1 MANISQIKLPSG
13 ETYGVRA
20 PVIPYG
26 EVDSTSTSTA
36 YTATVSGISELVD
49 GTIVMLK
56 NGVVTS
62 ASGFTINVN
71 GLGAKPVYNSM
82 ATGHDT
88 TAPTRDTTIFNIS
101 YTMLFVYSTDLV
113 SGGCWICYRGYDGN
127 TNTIGYQLR
136 TNSGNLV
143 ASDTGHKYRLWLTS
157 ADGKKWVPI
166 NTSTSDNATT
176 SRTLNT
182 RSIDPFGA
190 IVYNSTNGTV
200 SSGTRP
206 AATTLWQQYTL
217 TIGYSY
223 VKTLTAWNPVF
234 LKCSPN
240 TDGSAVMKDIVQSLP
255 SSNDGFIYIF
265 LGTAYSATAIE
276 LNVNHPVYYY
286 DGTGIRLW
294 TGKAIPTKTSELTND
309 GDGTSAFA
317 TMADIG
323 DLGGGTITGVKTTAG
338 AHTTIDVSSGNASFN
353 VPTKT
358 SHLTNDSGFITSYTD
373 TKNTAGSTNSTSK
386 LYLIGATSQAANPQ
400 TYSNSYLYYS
410 SGLKSTVSS
419 GNGAASCDI
428 NQTATSITLKYDGT
442 SSGNKLTIKN
452 NKIEISGNVYL
463 SNYGDSYSTNILS
476 SATSSN
482 KTITFPNAT
491 GTVALTSDIPTVP
504 TKTSDLTNDSGFV
517 TTDEKLS
524 TTLASDGWHCLLL
537 GTASSTAS
545 TKYYSTGLKCSISST
560 SVWLSLGTNSSD
572 GPEGELTLYGKGKK
586 GVDISVPNNLTK
598 NVAVKLPSAEG
609 TLALIEDIPTVPTNV
624 SDLVND
630 SGYITGISSS
640 DVTTALGYTPYNSTN
655 PNGYTSN
662 TGTITGITM
671 NGSSK
676 GTSGVVNLGTVVT
689 DVFLDG
695 TSVVSSGIAE
705 LTSATLTASDDGN
718 GNVTLGLIGIG
729 TLSTASGVSF

>member
-56 NGVVTS
+56 NGVITS

-82 ATGHDT
+82 ATGHGT

-113 SGGCWICYRGYDGN
+113 SGGCWICYRGYDEN

-143 ASDTGHKYRLWLTS
+143 ASDAGHKYRLWFTS

-182 RSIDPFGA
+182 RAIDPFGA

-200 SSGTRP
+200 SSGSRP
-206 AATTLWQQYTL
+206 AVTTLWQQYAL

-240 TDGSAVMKDIVQSLP
+240 TDGSAIMKDIVQSLP

-276 LNVNHPVYYY
+276 LNVNHPVYYH

-323 DLGGGTITGVKTTAG
+323 SLGGGTITGVKTTAG

-358 SHLTNDSGFITSYTD
+358 SHLTNDSGFITS
-373 TKNTAGSTNSTSK
+373 
-386 LYLIGATSQAANPQ
+386 
-400 TYSNSYLYYS
+400 
-410 SGLKSTVSS
+410 
-419 GNGAASCDI
+419 AS
-428 NQTATSITLKYDGT
+428 L
-442 SSGNKLTIKN
+442 
-452 NKIEISGNVYL
+452 
-463 SNYGDSYSTNILS
+463 
-476 SATSSN
+476 
-482 KTITFPNAT
+482 
-491 GTVALTSDIPTVP
+491 P
-504 TKTSDLTNDSGFV
+504 TK
-517 TTDEKLS
+517 
-524 TTLASDGWHCLLL
+524 
-537 GTASSTAS
+537 
-545 TKYYSTGLKCSISST
+545 
-560 SVWLSLGTNSSD
+560 
-572 GPEGELTLYGKGKK
+572 
-586 GVDISVPNNLTK
+586 
-598 NVAVKLPSAEG
+598 
-609 TLALIEDIPTVPTNV
+609 V

-695 TSVVSSGIAE
+695 TSVVSSGTAE

-718 GNVTLGLIGIG
+718 GNVTLGLTGIG
-729 TLSTASGVSF
+729 ALSTASGVSF

>member
-82 ATGHDT
+82 ATGYGT

-101 YTMLFVYSTDLV
+101 YTMLFIYSTDLV
-113 SGGCWICYRGYDGN
+113 SGGCWICYRGYDAN

-143 ASDTGHKYRLWLTS
+143 ASDTGHKYRLWFTS
-157 ADGKKWVPI
+157 ADRKKWVPI

-190 IVYNSTNGTV
+190 IVYNSTNGTI
-200 SSGTRP
+200 SSGSRP
-206 AATTLWQQYTL
+206 AVTALWQQYTL

-276 LNVNHPVYYY
+276 LNVNHPVYYH

-317 TMADIG
+317 TMADIPDQNVISVDQKVTTG
-323 DLGGGTITGVKTTAG
+323 VNIADITINGVITELYAPQGGGSSGTITRVKTTAG
-338 AHTTIDVSSGNASFN
+338 AHTAIDVSSGSASFN
-353 VPTKT
+353 IPTNT
-358 SHLTNDSGFITSYTD
+358 SHLVNDSGFITSYTD
-373 TKNTAGSTNSTSK
+373 TKNTAGSTNSDSK

-400 TYSNSYLYYS
+400 TYSNVGLYFNNGIYS
-410 SGLKSTVSS
+410 E
-419 GNGAASCDI
+419 
-428 NQTATSITLKYDGT
+428 TSIVSDWQSSISQEPGNITL
-442 SSGNKLTIKN
+442 SVN
-452 NKIEISGNVYL
+452 
-463 SNYGDSYSTNILS
+463 GDSDYYISIDWTDGITIDGITTPTENS
-476 SATSSN
+476 HAAN
-482 KTITFPNAT
+482 KKYVDDSINAI
-491 GTVALTSDIPTVP
+491 SIP
-504 TKTSDLTNDSGFV
+504 TKTSDLTNDSGYI
-517 TTDEKLS
+517 TGYTETDPTVPSWAK
-524 TTLASDGWHCLLL
+524 
-537 GTASSTAS
+537 AS
-545 TKYYSTGLKCSISST
+545 TKPAYTASEVGAQATLVS
-560 SVWLSLGTNSSD
+560 GTNIKTIN
-572 GPEGELTLYGKGKK
+572 GESILGSGDLVIG
-586 GVDISVPNNLTK
+586 GVEALTK
-598 NVAVKLPSAEG
+598 TEIEAAVEAAFE
-609 TLALIEDIPTVPTNV
+609 
-624 SDLVND
+624 
-630 SGYITGISSS
+630 
-640 DVTTALGYTPYNSTN
+640 
-655 PNGYTSN
+655 
-662 TGTITGITM
+662 
-671 NGSSK
+671 
-676 GTSGVVNLGTVVT
+676 
-689 DVFLDG
+689 
-695 TSVVSSGIAE
+695 
-705 LTSATLTASDDGN
+705 
-718 GNVTLGLIGIG
+718 
-729 TLSTASGVSF
+729 